1 MTNYFCE
8 NNDSK
13 INTLHTTS
21 KHITEK
27 HFNMV
32 TNLLKDF
39 GAEGLENTLF
49 NTHTIHDEEAIT
61 DVNNTN
67 VSQWNLLMAKGISKY
82 PVSGPTKTKL
92 KNTNNR
98 NIKDMS
104 KKDVYIGTHMPAI
117 LNLKT
122 DDGLWINKRFI
133 VFRTCES
140 AIVGSKKTS
149 KINQLYHCNSA
160 CKSKNSYWKSQSTCS
175 FKGPSDLDGNTPII
189 EDDCF
194 VQKSQPYAYN
204 LCEIIRQISA
214 MKIVLDNHTRSD
226 LARYIYDPVSQK
238 PFTGEE
244 LQNFQKKYME
254 IISDIESSWKKYAV
268 LSPGS
273 SDLLSSG
280 TKMILVGTVMGL
292 IPGVVEI
299 SALTNIVYL
308 LSSLGVA
315 QIIQSKVSP
324 LELAWQ
330 KGSSTDIAKETL
342 KLLLQSGITYAQNIP
357 GKMTVGNVVGN
368 LKYFSEATITNPLLD
383 LAGLT
388 VINTPFVV
396 NNLLPHAEVNYVPI
410 IVSGQG
416 VSILKS
422 NSPENVWDLDVNNA
436 IYTQQSL
443 NKKSFILNS
452 DNLSNDIYVNKSI
465 ELLKSFKK
473 IGKTVLA
480 AYKWKHNTFAS
491 AAGGGL
497 YNHFNYITNPINN
510 KQVHINSPMGAK
522 ILNKYI
528 GHIS

>member
-8 NNDSK
+8 NNGSN
-13 INTLHTTS
+13 INTLYTTS
-21 KHITEK
+21 KRITEK
-27 HFNMV
+27 HFNIV
-32 TNLLKDF
+32 TNILKDF
-39 GAEGLENTLF
+39 GAEGLEHTLF
-49 NTHTIHDEEAIT
+49 NTHTIQDEEAIIN
-61 DVNNTN
+61 VNNTN
-67 VSQWNLLMAKGISKY
+67 ISQWNLLMAKAISEY
-82 PVSGPTKTKL
+82 PGYGSTKTKL

-98 NIKDMS
+98 NIRDML
-104 KKDVYIGTHMPAI
+104 KKGVYMGTHMPAI

-160 CKSKNSYWKSQSTCS
+160 CKGSYWKPQPKCS
-175 FKGPSDLDGNTPII
+175 FKGPSDLAGNTPII
-189 EDDCF
+189 QDDCF

-214 MKIVLDNHTRSD
+214 MKIILDNNTSSD

-238 PFTGEE
+238 PFTAEE
-244 LQNFQKKYME
+244 LLNFQTKYME
-254 IISDIESSWKKYAV
+254 IISDIESSWKKHTA
-268 LSPGS
+268 LAPGS

-280 TKMILVGTVMGL
+280 TKIILVGTVIGL
-292 IPGVVEI
+292 IPGVAEI

-342 KLLLQSGITYAQNIP
+342 KLLLQTGITYTENVP
-357 GKMTVGNVVGN
+357 GRMIVGNVIGN
-368 LKYFSEATITNPLLD
+368 LKHFSEATINNPLLD

-388 VINTPFVV
+388 IIKTPFVV
-396 NNLLPHAEVNYVPI
+396 NNLLPNVAVNYAPLL
-410 IVSGQG
+410 VSGQG

-422 NSPENVWDLDVNNA
+422 NSHENMWDLDVNNA

-452 DNLSNDIYVNKSI
+452 DNLSNDVYVNKSI
-465 ELLKSFKK
+465 TLLKTFKK
-473 IGKTVLA
+473 ISKTVLA
-480 AYKWKHNTFAS
+480 ASKWKHKTFAS

-497 YNHFNYITNPINN
+497 SNYFNYITNPSNN
-510 KQVHINSPMGAK
+510 KQVHINSSLGTK

-528 GHIS
+528 IHTS